1 MVDYKVRQEFFIFSL
16 PVVVTRRFG
25 QGQAENVVTT
35 DSDFRVKD
43 IKVRVFDAAGAVDYR
58 LRERDQLVFMMDDI
72 STGLRYFSDA
82 VDVFAFEDLDKFP
95 EFVIPRNSRLRIV
108 VSHTT
113 LVNQV
118 ISPWA
123 NEYVDAVTYTPA
135 GGFPLEYQQGV
146 WDSNLRFPVE
156 VRFHL
161 IGEKIDAI
169 DS

>member
-1 MVDYKVRQEFFIFSL
+1 MFSL
-16 PVVVTRRFG
+16 PVVIKQRFG

-35 DSDFRVKD
+35 DSDFRVKN
-43 IKVRVFDAAGAVDYR
+43 IKVRVFDAAGAVDYN
-58 LRERDQLVFMMDDI
+58 LRERDQLVFTMDDI

-82 VDVFAFEDLDKFP
+82 VDVFVFEDLVEFP

-108 VSHTT
+108 VSHTI

-123 NEYVDAVTYTPA
+123 NEYVDAITYTPV
-135 GGFPLEYQQGV
+135 GGFPMEYQQGV

-161 IGEKIDAI
+161 IGEKIDAVN
-169 DS
+169 SQ